1 MAISSPGIGS
11 GLDVNSIVTQ
21 LMTVEQQPLATL
33 VKKESSYQAKV
44 SALGTVKS
52 ALSTFQASLQ
62 SLSDTSKF
70 AASRVT
76 AADSTLLTA
85 TGSTSAVN
93 GTYSLEVT
101 KLATAQKLVATG
113 QSSLTSSFST
123 GTISFDFGTID
134 FDPNNGGS
142 FSSSTGKYT
151 GATFTGN
158 GSATKTVVIDSGN
171 NTLAGI
177 RDAIN
182 KADVGVTATIVNDG
196 SSTPYRLVLTDKST
210 GKASSMKISVD
221 TPGTLQDLLGHD
233 PASNSGQAL
242 KETATA
248 QNAEMIIDG
257 IPASK
262 SSNTISDLVPGVT
275 LNLLKTNA
283 GSPTTVTVDRD
294 ATGIT
299 AMVSQFVTSY
309 NALSNKMKDLTAYDA
324 TTKKAGVL
332 NGDSTVRTI
341 QTQLSEIL
349 NAPITSGSNAYT
361 RLAEIGVTKQRD
373 GTLSVDTAKLQTAIT
388 TNLSSVT
395 GIFAA
400 VGTPDDSQV
409 TFAGSTGKTAAGSY
423 AVDITTMPSQGS
435 LTGVAAT
442 PSSLTIDG
450 DNNTLDIQLDSSTAS
465 ITLNS
470 GTYNSVADLAAEV
483 QSKINAAFTAKG
495 ATVSFDTSGGVIK
508 LVSSRYGAASNI
520 KVTGGTGAVNLFG
533 ALPVAAAGTD
543 VAGTINGVAA
553 VGVGQTL
560 TGAASDPSEGLKL
573 RIIGGTTGARGTV
586 EYATGYAFKLNQLT
600 TSLLSEDG
608 AVTNRADGL
617 NTALKNLASQK
628 SRLTD
633 RLTIIEKRYRDQ
645 FTALDNLMSSMTKTS
660 SFLTQQLS
668 LLSKNS

>member
-11 GLDVNSIVTQ
+11 GLDVNTIVTQ

-52 ALSTFQASLQ
+52 ALSTFQTSLQ
-62 SLSDTSKF
+62 ALSDTSKF
-70 AASRVT
+70 VASRVT
-76 AADSTLLTA
+76 AADTTLLTA
-85 TGSTSAVN
+85 TGNANAVN

-101 KLATAQKLVATG
+101 KLATAQKLVAAG
-113 QSSLTSSFST
+113 QPSLTNSFST
-123 GTISFDFGTID
+123 GTISFDFGTIE
-134 FDPNNGGS
+134 NGS
-142 FSSSTGKYT
+142 FDASTGKYT

-158 GSATKTVVIDSGN
+158 GSATKSVVIDSSN

-182 KADVGVTATIVNDG
+182 KADIGVTATIVNDG
-196 SSTPYRLVLTDKST
+196 SSAPYRLVLTDKST

-221 TPGTLQDLLGHD
+221 APGTLQNLLGHD
-233 PASNSGQAL
+233 PQDVNGQAL

-262 SSNTISDLVPGVT
+262 SSNTVSDLVPGVT

-283 GSPTTVTVDRD
+283 GAPTTITVDRD

-299 AMVSQFVTSY
+299 AMVNQFVTSY

-341 QTQLSEIL
+341 QSQLSEIL

-388 TNLSSVT
+388 TNLGSVT

-400 VGTPDDSQV
+400 VGVPNDSQIA
-409 TFAGSTGKTAAGSY
+409 FAGSTSKTVAGNY
-423 AVDITTMPSQGS
+423 AVAISTMPSQGS
-435 LTGVAAT
+435 LTGMVGK

-450 DNNTLDIQLDSSTAS
+450 NNNTLDIQLDSTTAT

-470 GTYNSVADLAAEV
+470 GTYTSVAALAAEV
-483 QSKINAAFTAKG
+483 QARINSNAAFTAKG
-495 ATVSFDTSGGVIK
+495 ATVNVDTSDGVIK
-508 LVSSRYGAASNI
+508 LISSRYGAASNI
-520 KVTGGTGAVNLFG
+520 NVTGGTGAADLFG
-533 ALPVAAAGTD
+533 ALPAASTGTD
-543 VAGTINGVAA
+543 VAGTINGVTA
-553 VGVGQTL
+553 VGSGQTL
-560 TGAASDPSEGLKL
+560 TGATSDPSEGLKL
-573 RIIGGTTGARGTV
+573 RIIGGTTGVRGTV
-586 EYATGYAFKLNQLT
+586 DYATGYAFKLNQLT

-617 NTALKNLASQK
+617 NTALKNLANQK
-628 SRLTD
+628 ERLTD
-633 RLTIIEKRYRDQ
+633 RLAIIEKRYRDQ